1 MKPNRN
7 ARQDW
12 EAERSF
18 TQCNRCGC
26 DVQWRQ
32 NKVGKW
38 YMKDVV
44 VERKNG
50 HCEVFE
56 SRSPYHVC
64 RGSLD
69 EQIAT
74 KRAAV
79 EQLSKELA
87 EYVPDWFDNTETLLT
102 ALEENKRAL
111 AELEAQKVA
120 A

>member
-12 EAERSF
+12 EAEKSI
-18 TQCNRCGC
+18 TQCKRCGC

-32 NKVGKW
+32 NKAGKW

-64 RGSLD
+64 PGTLD
-69 EQIAT
+69 EQIAS
-74 KRAAV
+74 KREAIA
-79 EQLSKELA
+79 QFTKELA
-87 EYVPDWFDNTETLLT
+87 EYTPDSWFDNTDFLKQGI
-102 ALEENKRAL
+102 AENERAL
-111 AELEAQKVA
+111 TELLAKVPA
-120 A
+120 